1 LAANF
6 QRPARTA
13 SLLPSPTAAIP
24 DGILCL
30 KLRILAF
37 FADGFGASGPPS
49 PFLSFFRVS
58 SL

>member
-1 LAANF
+1 LAANS

-13 SLLPSPTAAIP
+13 LLLPSTAANR
-24 DGILCL
+24 DGILWP

-49 PFLSFFRVS
+49 PFLPLFRVS
-58 SL
+58 SW